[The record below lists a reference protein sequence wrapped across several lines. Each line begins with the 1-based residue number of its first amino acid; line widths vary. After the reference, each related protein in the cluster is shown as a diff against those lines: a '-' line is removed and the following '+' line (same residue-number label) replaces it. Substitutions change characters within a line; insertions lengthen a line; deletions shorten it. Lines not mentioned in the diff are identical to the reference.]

1 MIVLIAKSI
10 VAEKNVAE
18 FLQVAKKLVEET
30 RKEVGCIYY
39 DLVQDTNEKDVFY
52 FVEKYAD
59 QEAVDLHKNSA
70 YFQNYVPQMQAL
82 REDSQLIH
90 CDVVS
95 FE

>member
-1 MIVLIAKSI
+1 MIVLIAKNV
-10 VAEKNVAE
+10 VAEKNAAE
-18 FLQVAKKLVEET
+18 FLQIAEKLVAET

-39 DLVQDTNEKDVFY
+39 DLVQDTNEKNVFY
-52 FVEKYAD
+52 FVEKYSN
-59 QEAVDLHKNSA
+59 QEAVELHKNSA
-70 YFQNYVPQMQAL
+70 YFQSYVPQMQAL